1 MDTTEPDNDWE
12 VIKGVLGKNVYSQ
25 LFKQTLLTEFTV
37 TMTLGLGE
45 AMNKKFSFTGLKI
58 TLGEYGRVS

>member
-12 VIKGVLGKNVYSQ
+12 VIRGVLGKNVYSQ
-25 LFKQTLLTEFTV
+25 LFKQTLFTEFTV

-45 AMNKKFSFTGLKI
+45 AMNKKF
-58 TLGEYGRVS
+58 